1 MPDVAMPRLSDSME
15 EGTILK
21 WLKADGDEVAK
32 GEELV
37 EIETDKATMT
47 YEADA
52 EGTLSIVADEGSTLA
67 IGEVIARI
75 GEGDGASAGAGAEGR
90 SEQEA
95 GGGDGD
101 GDGGASTAT
110 AEREDGG
117 DEAAA
122 EADGEGGDGE
132 DATAEGDA
140 GEGEEESAKG
150 DTGEGDEESADGEG
164 DEESAEAPSA
174 EADADEASAEAD
186 DDDEDTPDRDEGR
199 PGEQTTAAE
208 DAPPADG
215 NGGRPKASPVAR
227 RIARE
232 RGVDLSGLEGS
243 GPGGRIV
250 KADVEAAAS
259 GGADKAEAAQPQKGR
274 AEPAEAEPEAAEEA
288 KPEKAA
294 GREPAPSGDAQTG
307 RGEVTVHEP
316 TRIQQLIA
324 RRMAESKATIPHF
337 TLSTDVDMEAAVEL
351 RARLKELSEAQDKP
365 APSYNDMVV
374 KASASALRDFPLA
387 NGAYRDGHFELY
399 GRVNIGVAVAADESL
414 VVPTIFDADR
424 KGLGQIAKESRA
436 LAEKVRDGR
445 ITPPELSGGTF
456 SITNLG
462 MYGVEY
468 FTAVINPPQA
478 AILAVGKLEQRP
490 VVHDGEVVA
499 RSRMTLTISCDHRIL
514 YGAPAAL
521 FLARIKAIL
530 EQPIALAL

>member
-75 GEGDGASAGAGAEGR
+75 GEGGGASAGAGAEGR

-95 GGGDGD
+95 GDDGGGD

-110 AEREDGG
+110 AEREDGD

-122 EADGEGGDGE
+122 EADAEAE
-132 DATAEGDA
+132 DADDAAADGDA
-140 GEGEEESAKG
+140 GEGDEETAEETAEG
-150 DTGEGDEESADGEG
+150 EAGEGDEEPAGE
-164 DEESAEAPSA
+164 
-174 EADADEASAEAD
+174 
-186 DDDEDTPDRDEGR
+186 
-199 PGEQTTAAE
+199 TAAE

-227 RIARE
+227 RIAHE

-259 GGADKAEAAQPQKGR
+259 GGAAEAEAAQPQEGR

-374 KASASALRDFPLA
+374 KASAIALRDFPLA
-387 NGAYRDGHFELY
+387 NGSYRDGHFELY
-399 GRVNIGVAVAADESL
+399 GRVNIGVAVAADEAL

-436 LAEKVRDGR
+436 LAEKVRDGK
-445 ITPPELSGGTF
+445 ITPPDLSGGTF

-462 MYGVEY
+462 MYGVES
-468 FTAVINPPQA
+468 FTAVVNPPQA
-478 AILAVGKLEQRP
+478 AILAVGRLEQRP

-514 YGAPAAL
+514 YGAPAAQ